1 MVIDSLMTV
10 VAVPPPFNPIA
21 FMAKWAWFVV
31 TLFLKLCFTTA
42 LYATL
47 AEMNRRIALF
57 RQGKRPVAKALLLIP
72 VVIVFCTGILLILNL
87 WRIVFS
93 DMTINLRAF
102 NVRAVDLFFAV
113 FRLAFLLASLAIG
126 AALGWIIGR
135 NVRVGK
141 DRFGGVVYSNRGR
154 YLGFWL
160 TAFGICGFFRLMPW
174 GFVTYWTVWVLLLAA
189 AVVTATH
196 WTLYGRI
203 RAAGAAGAPGLPP
216 GKPIEIEIPL
226 DEAAAL
232 SALAA
237 LSLPAQEKAI
247 AKKLAEE
254 DFARMAHP
262 GLHEAARNLLS
273 SPQAKSEALGGLK
286 KRGLAALDGRGWRL
300 DGAATRWYA
309 IGHLD
314 LAAALT
320 ERQAGISRT
329 RILHLAGPTQVI
341 IEPGPLTL
349 SVQEVPEVAGGVPSD
364 LLVE

>member
-1 MVIDSLMTV
+1 MAVESLMTV
-10 VAVPPPFNPIA
+10 AVAPPFNPIA
-21 FMAKWAWFVV
+21 FMAKWVWFFF

-93 DMTINLRAF
+93 DMNINLRTF
-102 NVRAVDLFFAV
+102 NVRAIDLFFAV
-113 FRLAFLLASLAIG
+113 FRLAFLLAALAIG

-154 YLGFWL
+154 YLAFWL

-174 GFVTYWTVWVLLLAA
+174 GFVTYWTVWLLLLAA
-189 AVVTATH
+189 AVVTAAH

-203 RAAGAAGAPGLPP
+203 RAAGASRAPGLPP
-216 GKPIEIEIPL
+216 GKAIDIELPL
-226 DEAAAL
+226 AEAAVL
-232 SALAA
+232 SSLAA
-237 LSLPAQEKAI
+237 LPPPASEQAI
-247 AKKLAEE
+247 GKNLTDG

-262 GLHEAARNLLS
+262 GLHEATRNLLS
-273 SPQAKSEALGGLK
+273 SPQAISEALGGLK
-286 KRGLAALDGRGWRL
+286 KKGLAALDGRGWRL
-300 DGAATRWYA
+300 DGPAMRLNA
-309 IGHLD
+309 IHHLD

-320 ERQAGISRT
+320 ERQAGGART
-329 RILHLAGPTQVI
+329 RILHLAGPTQVLF
-341 IEPGPLTL
+341 ELGPSTL
-349 SVQEVPEVAGGVPSD
+349 SIHEVPEAAAAARTD
-364 LLVE
+364 LLIE